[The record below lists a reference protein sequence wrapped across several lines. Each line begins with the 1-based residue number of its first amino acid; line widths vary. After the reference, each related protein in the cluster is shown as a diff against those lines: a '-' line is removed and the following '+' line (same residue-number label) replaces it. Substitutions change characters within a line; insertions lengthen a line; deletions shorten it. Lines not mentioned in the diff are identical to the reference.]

1 MLDMLK
7 ATHRF
12 SHSDHT
18 IQLHNIGVTE
28 LSHDGR
34 LLQKL
39 DSVFLSAVWL
49 QCLHSNLHCAAGEP
63 PHPLAH
69 LAKLP

>member
-1 MLDMLK
+1 MLK

-12 SHSDHT
+12 SHSHYT
-18 IQLHNIGVTE
+18 IQLHDIGMVE
-28 LSHDGR
+28 LSHDGC

-39 DSVFLSAVWL
+39 DSVFLSGVWL
-49 QCLHSNLHCAAGEP
+49 QRLHSNLHCAARELP
-63 PHPLAH
+63 QTLAH